1 MKNDSLLIGELAQRA
16 NVNRETLRYYERRGL
31 LKPSR
36 RTPSGYRV
44 YRPEAE
50 ERLSFIRRA
59 QTFGFTL
66 DEISVLL
73 GLRPDNPRSCRRV
86 LEILDKKVEELAQQ
100 ITEMKR
106 FHRQMSGYRDQ
117 CAQAIDQGSRCPVI
131 ADVSDEKT

>member
-1 MKNDSLLIGELAQRA
+1 MENDSILIGELAQRA
-16 NVNRETLRYYERRGL
+16 GVHRETLRYYERRGL
-31 LKPSR
+31 LTSR
-36 RTPSGYRV
+36 RTASGYRV
-44 YRPEAE
+44 YRPEAQ

-73 GLRPDNPRSCRRV
+73 GLRPDSPRSCRRV
-86 LEILDKKVEELAQQ
+86 LEILDQKVEELARQ

-117 CAQAIDQGSRCPVI
+117 CARAIDKGSRCPVI
-131 ADVSDEKT
+131 ADVSHERA